1 MRRDSLKTMQAGFDA
16 LAPLYYE
23 FWGEYFHL
31 AIFEPGADVADL
43 PCAYERT
50 HQRYFELLGGEAAT
64 DILEVACGGGAF
76 AAWMADH
83 TGGRVLGIDLSR
95 GQLTHARRWLDG
107 GRRPNLRFE
116 QRDVMELDDLPSD
129 FDAAVCLDAACYF
142 PDRSGA
148 LRAVSRRLRP
158 DGRLLVVDWCRAEK
172 TTSLQDELLLDP
184 LCKLWAIAE
193 LETAATYRRKLEA
206 AGFEV
211 VVLEDLSDHVQPNW
225 ERGYQAALRALA
237 EPLRVDQ
244 LLSLAR
250 SVVRRGPRV
259 VRAAKEQLSVALLAR
274 AAADAGCLRYVLA
287 CGRRRPQC

>member
-1 MRRDSLKTMQAGFDA
+1 MRRDSRKSMQAGFDA

-43 PCAYERT
+43 PAAYERT
-50 HQRYFELLGGEAAT
+50 HRRYFELLGAETASN
-64 DILEVACGGGAF
+64 ILEVACGGGAF

-83 TGGRVLGIDLSR
+83 TSGHVLGTDLSR
-95 GQLTHARRWLDG
+95 GQVTHASRWLDG
-107 GRRPNLRFE
+107 GRRPNLWFE
-116 QRDVMELDDLPSD
+116 QRDVMELDDLPSQ

-158 DGRLLVVDWCRAEK
+158 EGRLVVVDWCRAEK

-193 LETAATYRRKLEA
+193 LESAATYRRKLEA

-211 VVLEDLSDHVQPNW
+211 LVLEDLSDHVRPNW

-237 EPLRVDQ
+237 EPLRVGQ
-244 LLSLAR
+244 LLSIATG
-250 SVVRRGPRV
+250 VVRHGPRV

-287 CGRRRPQC
+287 CGRRR